1 MSAWIIL
8 LLLAALASATLT
20 PAELEAA
27 RHNCVVRCNNNGLV
41 QARCMQQCWAD
52 FFKNRQNPSPP
63 PPHPAWA
70 PRLKKQAAIRS
81 VDNAAAF
88 RQLLAARRRVNEDVN
103 AERRLEQSLH
113 MVQARG
119 APPVTTAPS
128 AASTIAFG
136 CATLLAI
143 VLFL

>member
-1 MSAWIIL
+1 MRAWVFL
-8 LLLAALASATLT
+8 LLLVALASATLT

-63 PPHPAWA
+63 PHPARA

-113 MVQARG
+113 MIQARG

-128 AASTIAFG
+128 AASIIAFG
-136 CATLLAI
+136 CVTLLAI
-143 VLFL
+143 VLVL